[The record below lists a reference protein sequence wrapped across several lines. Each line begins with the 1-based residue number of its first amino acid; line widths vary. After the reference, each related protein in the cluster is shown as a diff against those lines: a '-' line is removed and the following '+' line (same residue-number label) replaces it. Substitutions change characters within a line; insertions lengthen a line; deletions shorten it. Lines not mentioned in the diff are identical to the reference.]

1 MFRVSLSVF
10 NVHLENI
17 MAAIRSVIFM
27 VLIVLWTIPFS
38 LACMLTAVLPYR
50 MRYAF
55 TSVWNR
61 VTIFVARWVL
71 GIRYELR
78 GMEHLPEKGRGAVVL
93 SKHQS
98 AWETIFLLYALNNP
112 LCFVFKRE
120 LLMVPFFGWGL
131 GLLRMVAIDRKS
143 GVDAFTQ
150 TVNQARVRLNDG
162 VWMIMFPEGTRIPPG
177 QPSKFKSGGAR
188 LAVALDAPIIPIA
201 HNAGECWPKKPWIKR
216 AGKITVSIGPLIE
229 SKGRNVADVHNE
241 MASWIEAEMKRLPKA
256 SEG

>member
-1 MFRVSLSVF
+1 
-10 NVHLENI
+10 
-17 MAAIRSVIFM
+17 MAAIRSAIFM

-38 LACMLTAVLPYR
+38 ILCMLTAILPYR
-50 MRYAF
+50 ARYAF

-61 VTIFVARWVL
+61 VTIFAARWIL

-93 SKHQS
+93 AKHQS
-98 AWETIFLLYALNNP
+98 AWETIFLLYALGNP

-143 GVDAFTQ
+143 GVDAFVQ
-150 TVNQARVRLNDG
+150 TATQARVRLNDG
-162 VWMIMFPEGTRIPPG
+162 VWMIMFPEGTRIAPG
-177 QPSKFKSGGAR
+177 ADSKFKTGGAR
-188 LAVALDAPIIPIA
+188 LAIELDAPIIPIA

-216 AGKITVSIGPLIE
+216 AGKVTVSILPMIHPN
-229 SKGRNVADVHNE
+229 GRSLSEVHNE
-241 MASWIEAEMKRLPKA
+241 MVNAIQTEMTRLPKA
-256 SEG
+256 R